1 MTGECLI
8 RLFYKLTGA
17 KISPQL
23 AEEHYAGNRQKEDA
37 LGEGY
42 ILSQYTKALSDFQFG
57 RVSVSYAGCGAVA
70 IYNALRF
77 LHMPVPFSQVIRE
90 LERSGLLSLRGKM
103 GTDPCRL
110 LRILEELTP
119 DAAPGSWRRFQDL
132 QQLEMWKDLAD
143 KEMQNEGEAEKE
155 KRIEKEK
162 RAEKEKKT
170 AAILAIWNDRKHP
183 GKGMHFYMLYAA
195 EGGWKAMNRQDGAKP
210 EKVYATVAD
219 SVGKGRLILG
229 YAYLQGIC

>member
-8 RLFYKLTGA
+8 RLFYRLTGV

-23 AEEHYAGNRQKEDA
+23 AEEHYAGNRQKEEA

-42 ILSQYTKALSDFQFG
+42 ILSQYAKALSDFQFG

-119 DAAPGSWRRFQDL
+119 DAAPGSWRRFRDP
-132 QQLEMWKDLAD
+132 QQLEMWKDSAGQ
-143 KEMQNEGEAEKE
+143 EAENGEKAEKE
-155 KRIEKEK
+155 KRT
-162 RAEKEKKT
+162 EKEKKT

-210 EKVYATVAD
+210 EKVYATAAD

-229 YAYLQGIC
+229 YAYLQIIC

>member
-23 AEEHYAGNRQKEDA
+23 AEEHYADNRQKEEN

-42 ILSQYTKALSDFQFG
+42 ILSQYAKALSGFQFG

-90 LERSGLLSLRGKM
+90 LEKSGLLSLRGKM

-110 LRILEELTP
+110 LRILEKLTP
-119 DAAPGSWRRFQDL
+119 DASTGNWRRFRDP
-132 QQLEMWKDLAD
+132 QQLEIWKDLAD
-143 KEMQNEGEAEKE
+143 KETENEGKAEKE
-155 KRIEKEK
+155 KRTEKEK
-162 RAEKEKKT
+162 ITGTEKKT

-195 EGGWKAMNRQDGAKP
+195 EDGWKAMNRQDGAKP